1 MSEKGFV
8 FAKIKNKIRTHYEN
22 RNHPAIVRSKAGN
35 VFLFIILFAMAA
47 FMLLPFIYAVMQSLK
62 PMEEIFIFP
71 PKFFVRNPS
80 FENYRSLGMV
90 AESLSVPFSRY
101 IFNSV
106 FITAVGTVATVLLSS
121 MAAFPFAKYKF
132 PGSGVMFKMITMALL
147 FVGTVSSVPQ
157 YLIMAKTGMVNT
169 YWALL
174 GPAVASPL
182 GLFLLTNFM
191 SQISNSIIEAASLDG
206 AGILSTWWRVVMPNV
221 RPAILTLIILC
232 FQSLWS
238 LTGTTF
244 IYDEKLKMLPTILNQ
259 ISSSGISRAGAAAA
273 AGVIMVIPP
282 ILFFIVT
289 QSRVIETYS
298 FAGIK
303 E

>member
-1 MSEKGFV
+1 MLNIITFKG
-8 FAKIKNKIRTHYEN
+8 IKSRIKTHYEN
-22 RNHPAIVRSKAGN
+22 RAQSAVSRSRAGN
-35 VFLFIILFAMAA
+35 AVLFILLLVMAA

-62 PMEEIFIFP
+62 PMEEIFVFP
-71 PKFFVRNPS
+71 PKFFVRRPS
-80 FENYRSLGMV
+80 AENYRSLSLV
-90 AESLSVPFSRY
+90 AENLAVPFARY

-106 FITAVGTVATVLLSS
+106 FITAVGTAATVILSS

-132 PGSGVMFKMITMALL
+132 PGSGIMFKTVVMALL

-157 YLIMAKTGMVNT
+157 YLVMAKVGMINT

-191 SQISNSIIEAASLDG
+191 SQISNSIIEAAALDG
-206 AGILSTWWRVVMPNV
+206 AGIVSTWWKVVMPNV
-221 RPAILTLIILC
+221 RPAILTLVILC

-259 ISSSGISRAGAAAA
+259 ISSSGISRTGVAAA
-273 AGVIMVIPP
+273 AGVIMIIPP
-282 ILFFIVT
+282 ILFFIIT
-289 QSRVIETYS
+289 QSRVLETYS